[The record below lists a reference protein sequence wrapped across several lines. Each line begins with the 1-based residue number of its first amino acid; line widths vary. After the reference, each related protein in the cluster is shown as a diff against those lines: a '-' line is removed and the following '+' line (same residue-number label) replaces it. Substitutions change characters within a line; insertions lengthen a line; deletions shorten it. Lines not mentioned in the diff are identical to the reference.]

1 MINWTYTDE
10 EMLEVWPSRRMDVV
24 VFMEYLKGQDRADAI
39 PKFLDW
45 MENSSFS
52 YRTSK

>member
-1 MINWTYTDE
+1 MINWRYTDE
-10 EMLEVWPSRRMDVV
+10 EMEVWPARRMDVL
-24 VFMEYLKGQDRADAI
+24 VFIEYLNGQSRADVI

-52 YRTSK
+52 YRTYK

>member
-1 MINWTYTDE
+1 MINWRYTDE
-10 EMLEVWPSRRMDVV
+10 EMEVWPSRRMDVV
-24 VFMEYLKGQDRADAI
+24 VFMEYLKSQGRVDVV

-52 YRTSK
+52 YRTPLI